1 MTRND
6 WIRSALLG
14 AAIVFSGV
22 VVVKTKHENRT
33 RVYELEQL
41 RAEKARLETEW
52 AQLQLE
58 EATLAHH
65 GRVDSIARQKLG
77 MTEPQDSVVVPA
89 AAPSASAG
97 GNNSFSRTPAAGG
110 DAR

>member
-1 MTRND
+1 MLRAWLTP
-6 WIRSALLG
+6 ILLGSAVVISAL
-14 AAIVFSGV
+14 

-33 RVYELEQL
+33 LVHEIEQL

-65 GRVDSIARQKLG
+65 GRVEQIARDKLG
-77 MTEPQDSVVVPA
+77 MTEPSDVQVVTEQPQPVVAQD
-89 AAPSASAG
+89 G
-97 GNNSFSRTPAAGG
+97 GPR
-110 DAR
+110 